1 MLCDPQ
7 RHLILHC
14 KKKSRNDIDNK
25 DTKYVKDTRGSAGRY
40 GYSNGRGKSSIEAGM
55 QDWNKKHKNGK
66 RLKKIKRM
74 TENLGNYHVDE
85 SAHNF
90 FIY

>member
-1 MLCDPQ
+1 MWKIQEEVPEDM
-7 RHLILHC
+7 
-14 KKKSRNDIDNK
+14 
-25 DTKYVKDTRGSAGRY
+25 DTP
-40 GYSNGRGKSSIEAGM
+40 NGRGKSFMEAGT
-55 QDWNKKHKNGK
+55 QDWNKKHKNGI

-85 SAHNF
+85 FAHNF

>member
-14 KKKSRNDIDNK
+14 KKKSRNDIDNP

-40 GYSNGRGKSSIEAGM
+40 GYSKWQRKIIHGSRYARLE
-55 QDWNKKHKNGK
+55 QETQEWNKTKEDKKNDRKFRKLSRG
-66 RLKKIKRM
+66 
-74 TENLGNYHVDE
+74 
-85 SAHNF
+85 
-90 FIY
+90 